1 MYFQN
6 NIRLKYKAIN
16 ITRYTSFNIFTHHL
30 YLYTFSNTC
39 NTQCNPVIGQSLLIK
54 KLAKKSSTERGKE
67 RVENGMEKGCNA
79 RRGLNRGGTA
89 SWKGNIGA
97 RMELDGIVARLKV
110 HARRTGL
117 MTNPV
122 PRDRFEIDSCSMRMR

>member
-1 MYFQN
+1 MRPLISLDTFLLTFLHVIYIYIHSR
-6 NIRLKYKAIN
+6 IRA
-16 ITRYTSFNIFTHHL
+16 
-30 YLYTFSNTC
+30 
-39 NTQCNPVIGQSLLIK
+39 TQCNPVIGQSLLIK

-97 RMELDGIVARLKV
+97 RTMELWLV
-110 HARRTGL
+110 
-117 MTNPV
+117 
-122 PRDRFEIDSCSMRMR
+122 